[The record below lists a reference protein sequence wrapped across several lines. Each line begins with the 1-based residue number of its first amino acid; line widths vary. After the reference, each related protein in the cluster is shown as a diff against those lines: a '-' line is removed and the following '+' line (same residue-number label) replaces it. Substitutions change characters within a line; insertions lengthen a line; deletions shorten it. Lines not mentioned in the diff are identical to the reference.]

1 MTGTAVVKREEK
13 LVIARARVIY
23 LNVFQDAD

>member
-1 MTGTAVVKREEK
+1 MTGTALVKREEK
-13 LVIARARVIY
+13 LVIARPRVMY